1 MTFASTPD
9 DTRLRRHNADGGNPK
24 ADLDGDLQ
32 PVKSFP
38 EDQQA
43 IRNSTPGK
51 RARTP
56 AWSRRASIQVGISAD
71 VSSDLLD
78 RFRRHRSSVNTRR
91 SDSAR
96 SLECSRSR
104 AGRPAHIQ
112 DSPTSADWRGSG
124 RGVPDDNDDVNELD
138 GNPPPGMPPDSVIVC
153 RPVSEIR
160 GRLRVAELADDGAET
175 PGGNT
180 CEFKPPEGRTVSSDP
195 IVSWLARDGYML

>member
-1 MTFASTPD
+1 MAETQRLIST
-9 DTRLRRHNADGGNPK
+9 
-24 ADLDGDLQ
+24 
-32 PVKSFP
+32 
-38 EDQQA
+38 A
-43 IRNSTPGK
+43 I
-51 RARTP
+51 
-56 AWSRRASIQVGISAD
+56 
-71 VSSDLLD
+71 
-78 RFRRHRSSVNTRR
+78 
-91 SDSAR
+91 
-96 SLECSRSR
+96 CSRSNRSPRINRRSRIHHRKSAPEHRRGVVEHPYKTASPRTSAPTSSTVSDAIAAPLTR
-104 AGRPAHIQ
+104 ADRTARGAWSARDRERGDRHIL